1 MFFVGFCISLLRALR
16 VIRKIMKESDFWC
29 TPLDLYP
36 VDCFDPCPKNPSF
49 DGLSVDWFG
58 NVFCNPPYSQI
69 DLWVDKALQQV
80 SNADSIVMLLP
91 NWTDRAWFQ
100 KIAHCPIQFLRGRL
114 RFVDPKTGLPGKYN
128 PRFGSMLVKIK

>member
-80 SNADSIVMLLP
+80 SNADSIVCALFFSFVFFRVLVV
-91 NWTDRAWFQ
+91 FVVV
-100 KIAHCPIQFLRGRL
+100 CFLVRL
-114 RFVDPKTGLPGKYN
+114 
-128 PRFGSMLVKIK
+128 S